1 MNVRDDPWP
10 SALLVE
16 AALWTAITLGLGAI
30 LTLAKVVL
38 VPLAMA
44 TLLSFALSPAVR
56 ALQKIGA
63 PRPLGV
69 VAALAIFVAA
79 IGLWVWFVNGQVL
92 GSRRETAGLWPKH
105 PRQASRAD
113 AKVRR
118 RRDLRPP
125 DDDRGRGARS

>member
-79 IGLWVWFVNGQVL
+79 IGLWVWFVNGQVSDL
-92 GSRRETAGLWPKH
+92 AEKLPAYGRNIHDKLHGLTQRFGGGETSGL
-105 PRQASRAD
+105 
-113 AKVRR
+113 V
-118 RRDLRPP
+118 
-125 DDDRGRGARS
+125 